1 MWVFGTTYVD
11 YLLKHERRMH
21 GWNASRFSFNTG
33 QGRCAQCGGQGL
45 RTLEMSFLPDV
56 KVLCAS
62 CNGMRF
68 NHETLTI
75 NWQGKNIGEILQMD
89 VDTAVE
95 FFAAHPRIVQPLQ
108 LMQDVG

>member
-68 NHETLTI
+68 NHEILTI
-75 NWQGKNIGEILQMD
+75 NWQGKNIGEIMKMD
-89 VDTAVE
+89 VVTQMV
-95 FFAAHPRIVQPLQ
+95 FFCIHSNFLNTNQ
-108 LMQDVG
+108 LIQFT